1 MVRRALVVAVGLLQL
16 LQVGCSNDGTS
27 KTATRNGSGHQLIS
41 DGAHQGSAHF
51 FFLPP
56 LVPAPAYSGVFDPT
70 LSPTVTVCE
79 LAGSA
84 CSSTIAQFSMTAGIG
99 SEVVRLDSTGGQ
111 YIVNWHTD
119 QCASGPCTL
128 SMTSTYRIRIRVGLA
143 ELGFADVA
151 VVASAKEAKNVDT
164 NQSIALVDGRT
175 LPIKFRIEQGAVS
188 VLPSSGGSV
197 SIGPGGG
204 AIATADN
211 AISLVVPPGSLSTPT
226 SISIAPRT
234 GYPAA
239 TGILNPVFDLQPDGT
254 KFAVPATL
262 TIREDPRA
270 IPGGESE
277 SHLAI
282 ETTDGSTWT
291 EARGSVVNLG
301 EHTVTAPIA
310 HFTGGAVGLQAA
322 FLTLTAPATTVTAG
336 GPPVQLVASVYS
348 ANGTPLTGTT
358 ITWTSSPPGVASI
371 DSNGLLSVLSPGVAT
386 ITATSG
392 SVTGQLDMT
401 VVPPPSISS
410 FAVAPSIVTVI
421 SCAVPS
427 TVVIV
432 KLSVNWPP
440 TLSACTAVLLSFS
453 V

>member
-151 VVASAKEAKNVDT
+151 VVASAKDLAEREQRAVAAVAAADRAAAEPLGRADDRVGRRA
-164 NQSIALVDGRT
+164 ALVVQRGAGRADSRPFPVRT
-175 LPIKFRIEQGAVS
+175 HSPGGRGGAGRQEGIEEVNRGPAPRGLRRQPDTPSANEAHRPHARS
-188 VLPSSGGSV
+188 VGLAALTHPTSHRPRPAFSIPSS
-197 SIGPGGG
+197 IC
-204 AIATADN
+204 
-211 AISLVVPPGSLSTPT
+211 
-226 SISIAPRT
+226 
-234 GYPAA
+234 
-239 TGILNPVFDLQPDGT
+239 NPMG
-254 KFAVPATL
+254 
-262 TIREDPRA
+262 R
-270 IPGGESE
+270 
-277 SHLAI
+277 
-282 ETTDGSTWT
+282 
-291 EARGSVVNLG
+291 
-301 EHTVTAPIA
+301 
-310 HFTGGAVGLQAA
+310 
-322 FLTLTAPATTVTAG
+322 
-336 GPPVQLVASVYS
+336 
-348 ANGTPLTGTT
+348 
-358 ITWTSSPPGVASI
+358 SSPFRPR
-371 DSNGLLSVLSPGVAT
+371 
-386 ITATSG
+386 
-392 SVTGQLDMT
+392 
-401 VVPPPSISS
+401 
-410 FAVAPSIVTVI
+410 
-421 SCAVPS
+421 
-427 TVVIV
+427 
-432 KLSVNWPP
+432 
-440 TLSACTAVLLSFS
+440 
-453 V
+453 